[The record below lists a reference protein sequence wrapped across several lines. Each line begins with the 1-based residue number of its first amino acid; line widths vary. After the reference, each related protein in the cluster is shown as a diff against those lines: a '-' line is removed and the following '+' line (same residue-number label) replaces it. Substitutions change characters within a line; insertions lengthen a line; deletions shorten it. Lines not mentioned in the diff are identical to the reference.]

1 MKGIILAGGE
11 GSRLY
16 PLTKAVSKQ
25 LLPVYD
31 QPMIYYPISVLMVA
45 GITEIL
51 IITTPDH
58 KKIFEN
64 LLGDGSNIGL
74 NLSYTIQDKPR
85 GLADAFI
92 LGEEFIGNDSICL
105 MLGDNLLY
113 GDGLTKILKESINQ
127 VEDNENAVV
136 FGYYVNKPEDYGIIQ
151 LNQNGEIVS
160 IEEKPSHP
168 TSNYAIIG
176 LYFYPNNV
184 IQLAKKVKPSLRGEI
199 EITSINQAYLNN
211 NKIKAN
217 LLGRGFTWMDTGTHE
232 SLLEASQ
239 LIKSLEK
246 RTGLKIGCLEEI
258 AFNKGLIS
266 QKDLKKS
273 LQNIQDSPYKNYILK
288 LVTRNE

>member
-74 NLSYTIQDKPR
+74 NLLYTIQDKPR

>member
-31 QPMIYYPISVLMVA
+31 QPMIYYPLSVLMVA
-45 GITEIL
+45 GIKEIL
-51 IITTPDH
+51 IITTPVH

-136 FGYYVNKPEDYGIIQ
+136 FGYYVNKPEDYGTIQ
-151 LNQNGEIVS
+151 LNQNDEIVS

-199 EITSINQAYLNN
+199 EITSINQTYLKN
-211 NKIKAN
+211 NKIKVN

-258 AFNKGLIS
+258 ALKKGLI
-266 QKDLKKS
+266 
-273 LQNIQDSPYKNYILK
+273 
-288 LVTRNE
+288 

>member
-92 LGEEFIGNDSICL
+92 LGEEFIGNDSNCL

>member
-199 EITSINQAYLNN
+199 EITSINQTYLKN
-211 NKIKAN
+211 NKIKVN